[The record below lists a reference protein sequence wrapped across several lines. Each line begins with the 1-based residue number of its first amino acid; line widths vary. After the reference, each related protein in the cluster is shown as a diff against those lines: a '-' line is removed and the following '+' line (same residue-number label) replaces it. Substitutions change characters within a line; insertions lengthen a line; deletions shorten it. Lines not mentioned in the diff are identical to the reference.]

1 VLHRKFDSRSRASR
15 AAALTRICAISVL
28 LELSTATLA
37 QMPGHDHAPLPVR
50 DDASL
55 AGTVELALE
64 HYPAVIALDARVR
77 EADAWRDKGRSWL
90 ADRPSLGFRYQS
102 DEWGPDERLREY
114 EAGVS
119 LPLWN
124 PGARGAV
131 QGLGDALELASAA
144 ANNAVRWEMAGHLRD
159 RLWRI
164 ALAENE
170 HELAE
175 YALEISS
182 RLAATVQ
189 RRHELGDVA
198 LADVLLAQA
207 ARLDAQERHIET
219 ESALLD
225 AERAWRSVSG
235 LDWRPPFDAELLS
248 DLAEV
253 GETHP
258 ALALANARLEST
270 ESALAVAEKTAR
282 TGSTLTIGPRRE
294 RPAFGQTF
302 DDSIGISL
310 NVPFGGTSHR
320 RVEITAAARLAAEAR
335 AARAEL
341 LRELSL
347 ALHESAHELGV
358 IAENLEAA
366 TERRELAERH
376 RTMAASGYEKGEID
390 LVDLLK
396 SQTTEVEARRQV
408 TRLQIERNRQTAL
421 YNQAVGVL
429 PL

>member
-1 VLHRKFDSRSRASR
+1 VIHPMRDSRSRASR
-15 AAALTRICAISVL
+15 VAALTRACAIL
-28 LELSTATLA
+28 LLLTLPAMAPA
-37 QMPGHDHAPLPVR
+37 QIPGHDHAPLPVR

-55 AGTVELALE
+55 AGTVALALE
-64 HYPAVIALDARVR
+64 NYPAAIGLDARSR
-77 EADAWRDKGRSWL
+77 EAEAWRDKGRSWL

-102 DEWGPDERLREY
+102 DEWGPNERLREY
-114 EAGVS
+114 EAGIS

-131 QGLGDALELASAA
+131 QGLGDALGLASVAA
-144 ANNAVRWEMAGHLRD
+144 QEAVRWEVAGHLRD

-164 ALAENE
+164 ALARNE

-175 YALEISS
+175 YALEIST
-182 RLAATVQ
+182 RLAETVA

-235 LDWRPPFDAELLS
+235 LDWRPRFAPESLS
-248 DLAEV
+248 EV
-253 GETHP
+253 GDIRDTHP

-270 ESALAVAEKTAR
+270 ESAVAVAEKTAR
-282 TGSTLTIGPRRE
+282 TGSTLTVGPRRE
-294 RPAFGQTF
+294 RPAFGETF

-310 NVPFGGTSHR
+310 NVPFGGTAHR
-320 RVEITAAARLAAEAR
+320 RVEITAATRVAAEAR
-335 AARAEL
+335 SQRAEL
-341 LRELSL
+341 FRALTL
-347 ALHESAHELGV
+347 ALHEAAHELGV

-366 TERRELAERH
+366 TERRSLAERY
-376 RTMAASGYEKGEID
+376 RQMAASGYEKGEID
-390 LVDLLK
+390 LVDLLR
-396 SQTTEVEARRQV
+396 SQANEVEARRQV
-408 TRLQIERNRQTAL
+408 TRLLIERNRQTAL
-421 YNQAVGVL
+421 YNQAVGEL

>member
-1 VLHRKFDSRSRASR
+1 MLHPRLHVWTRVSR
-15 AAALTRICAISVL
+15 AAALTLNCTISL
-28 LELSTATLA
+28 FLALPATTLA

-50 DDASL
+50 DEATL
-55 AGTVELALE
+55 AGAVELSLE
-64 HYPAVIALDARVR
+64 YYPATIGLDARAR

-102 DEWGPDERLREY
+102 DEWGSDERLREY
-114 EAGVS
+114 EAGIS

-131 QGLGDALELASAA
+131 KDLGAALGSASTAA
-144 ANNAVRWEMAGHLRD
+144 SDAVRWELAGHLRD

-175 YALEISS
+175 YALEIST
-182 RLAATVQ
+182 RLAATVE

-198 LADVLLAQA
+198 LADVLLAKA

-219 ESALLD
+219 EAALLD

-235 LDWRPPFDAELLS
+235 LDWRPAFAAESLS
-248 DLAEV
+248 DVADV
-253 GETHP
+253 RDTHP
-258 ALALANARLEST
+258 ALALANARLESS
-270 ESALAVAEKTAR
+270 ESAVTVAEKTAR
-282 TGSTLTIGPRRE
+282 TGSTLTVGPRRE
-294 RPAFGQTF
+294 RPAFGERY
-302 DDSIGISL
+302 DESIGISL

-320 RVEITAAARLAAEAR
+320 RVEVAAATMVAAEAR
-335 AARAEL
+335 AQRSEL
-341 LRELSL
+341 VRRLSL
-347 ALHESAHELGV
+347 ALHETAHELGV
-358 IAENLEAA
+358 IAENLAAA
-366 TERRELAERH
+366 TERQDLAERY
-376 RTMAASGYEKGEID
+376 RAMAASGYEKGEID
-390 LVDLLK
+390 LVDLLR
-396 SQTTEVEARRQV
+396 SQTNEVEARRQV
-408 TRLQIERNRQTAL
+408 ARLQIERNRQTAL